1 MKMHYLHDSAVPNGA
16 RNTQDSRVPNA
27 RAIGMAS
34 FAGWL
39 EEGVR
44 IARVRPV
51 LWLAAVLACADVSTL
66 LGLVPS
72 LLMLAMLVAP
82 IAIAAVVLMQ
92 ERSGNDA
99 RWSVSEM
106 VDAVHAHRNALLTI
120 GACCVAATYI
130 GQLIL
135 FAAFHVSVKA
145 SVAANGV
152 HALTFAYATYHGADN
167 ALEPLFNVLIHVVPV
182 ALLWFAPALVVLN
195 NASPANAITASVRAV
210 VRNWPIACLGVV
222 AIVAGALLVPFVPM
236 LVCALIVTP
245 LTTALIVMSLYGSY
259 RGVFGER

>member
-16 RNTQDSRVPNA
+16 HNAQGSRLPNA
-27 RAIGMAS
+27 RMIGMAS

-39 EEGVR
+39 EEGAR

-51 LWLAAVLACADVSTL
+51 LWLAAVLACADIATL
-66 LGLVPS
+66 LDLVPS
-72 LLMLAMLVAP
+72 LLMLGMLVAP
-82 IAIAAVVLMQ
+82 IAMAAVVMMQ
-92 ERSGNDA
+92 ERSSNGA
-99 RWSVSEM
+99 HWSVSEM
-106 VDAVHAHRNALLTI
+106 VDVVHAHRTALLSI

-152 HALTFAYATYHGADN
+152 HALTFAYATHNGVDN
-167 ALEPLFNVLIHVVPV
+167 ALEPVFNALLYVIPV

-195 NASPANAITASVRAV
+195 KASPANAITASVRAV
-210 VRNWPIACLGVV
+210 VRNWPVACLGLF

-236 LVCALIVTP
+236 LVRALIVTP
-245 LTTALIVMSLYGSY
+245 LATALIVMSLYGSY
-259 RGVFGER
+259 RGVFVER

>member
-16 RNTQDSRVPNA
+16 HNAQGSRLPNA
-27 RAIGMAS
+27 RVIHMAS
-34 FAGWL
+34 VPGWL

-51 LWLAAVLACADVSTL
+51 LWLAAVLACADFTTL
-66 LGLVPS
+66 LDFAPS

-82 IAIAAVVLMQ
+82 IAMAVVVLMQ
-92 ERSGNDA
+92 ERSNDSS

-106 VDAVHAHRNALLTI
+106 VDVVYAHRNALLTI

-152 HALTFAYATYHGADN
+152 HALTFAYATHSGADN
-167 ALEPLFNVLIHVVPV
+167 ALEPLFNLLLHVAPV
-182 ALLWFAPALVVLN
+182 TLLWFAPALMVLN
-195 NASPANAITASVRAV
+195 NASPADAIIASLRAV
-210 VRNWPIACLGVV
+210 VRNWPVACLGVV
-222 AIVAGALLVPFVPM
+222 AIVAGVLLVPFVPM
-236 LVCALIVTP
+236 LVRALIVTP
-245 LTTALIVMSLYGSY
+245 LATALIVMSLYGSY